1 MVRRTGSIRHRS
13 VCIALALTAM
23 VACGEGRSAER
34 EPASDA
40 TPATAFTE
48 LAPDVYEPCGFTGAK
63 GSVWVLGCSGN
74 ALRIQIGDGNRT
86 ERRLSGGIS
95 SLEALTGDGD
105 DHVWAL
111 VTTGTGRALRGNV
124 VSMDAASGG
133 TTATIG
139 LGSSIPSH
147 AVFTGGTLWVAAID
161 GRLFAVGGSTAREV
175 AKGAPLMWVLA
186 DQGRLW
192 TVAENGDLT
201 ERNGSG
207 SGLQTFKAVHPNPI
221 AAGAGLGSVW
231 LTSDARG
238 AVRVDPATG
247 EASVVQVTG
256 TVNDFEECGGKMWLS
271 QPDVGLRA
279 LDAQGAVVGEVKLSV
294 GSRYLFCSGDRLWI
308 VSEDGRLGSIDPTD

>member
-1 MVRRTGSIRHRS
+1 MIRRTGSFHRS

-34 EPASDA
+34 EPASSGA

-48 LAPDVYEPCGFTGAK
+48 LAPDVYEPCGLTAAK

-74 ALRIQIGDGNRT
+74 ALRIPIGDGNRT

-105 DHVWAL
+105 DRIWAL
-111 VTTGTGRALRGNV
+111 VTTGTGRTLRGSV
-124 VSMDAASGG
+124 VGMDATSGG
-133 TTATIG
+133 ITATIR

-147 AVFTGGTLWVAAID
+147 AVFAEGTLWVAAID

-175 AKGAPLMWVLA
+175 ARGAPLIWVLA
-186 DQGRLW
+186 DEGRMW

-201 ERNGSG
+201 ERSGSG
-207 SGLQTFKAVHPNPI
+207 SELRTFKAVHPDPI

-231 LTSDARG
+231 LASAARG
-238 AVRVDPATG
+238 VVRVDTATG
-247 EASVVQVTG
+247 EASVVHVTG
-256 TVNDFEECGGKMWLS
+256 TVNDLEECEGRMWLS
-271 QPDVGLRA
+271 QPDTGLRA
-279 LDAQGAVVGEVKLSV
+279 LDAQGALVGEVKLSV
-294 GSRYLFCSGDRLWI
+294 GPRYLLCAGDRLWI
-308 VSEDGRLGSIDPTD
+308 VSEDGRLGSIDPTS